1 MRHRDTVINSIS
13 TTSGLTDEHQ
23 TSHADFEPY
32 VSADVIA
39 SFIGESRRNVLRMVR
54 EGKLTCYPLSGSKR
68 HTYKFK
74 RSEVSKDLEKL
85 RRPGGAVSEDTAKT
99 RDAQK

>member
-1 MRHRDTVINSIS
+1 MKRSNTIGHSIA
-13 TTSGLTDEHQ
+13 TAPEKPGEHPAA
-23 TSHADFEPY
+23 HADFEPY

-39 SFIGESRRNVLRMVR
+39 SFIGETRRNVLRMAR
-54 EGKLTCYPLSGSKR
+54 EGKLTCYPLSGLQR

-85 RRPGGAVSEDTAKT
+85 RRPSGVASEETSKT
-99 RDAQK
+99 GSTKK